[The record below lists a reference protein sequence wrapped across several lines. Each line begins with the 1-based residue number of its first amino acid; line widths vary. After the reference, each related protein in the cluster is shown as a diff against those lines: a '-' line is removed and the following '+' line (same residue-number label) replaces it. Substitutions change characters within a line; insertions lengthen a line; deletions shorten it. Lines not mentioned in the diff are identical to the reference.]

1 MEQTQKVKLEKLLHY
16 NMTCIGGFM
25 GTCAICGFE
34 GNFASAQ
41 TGNIMSL
48 TKELVGGDLFQVSIR
63 LGALIL
69 FCLSMAVS
77 FLIKRFLKPDMERL
91 SLMVDGGCLLLSL
104 TLPEGIPAIIRL
116 YPVFIASSFQWGTFS
131 GAGGYNSASIFT
143 TNNLKQC
150 VLSWTQ
156 YVLDREEAMLDRAWF
171 YTWTVTS
178 FITGAVTGC
187 ISMLD
192 MGNKGIF
199 IGLAMILL
207 AELICR
213 RKNKYI
219 RREQDQMDKN
229 PRQAAAL

>member
-16 NMTCIGGFM
+16 NMTCIGGLV
-25 GTCAICGFE
+25 GNLARSAVLR

-48 TKELVGGDLFQVSIR
+48 TKELVGGDLFQVSLR

-116 YPVFIASSFQWGTFS
+116 YPVFIASSFQWGHFQEPED
-131 GAGGYNSASIFT
+131 I
-143 TNNLKQC
+143 
-150 VLSWTQ
+150 
-156 YVLDREEAMLDRAWF
+156 
-171 YTWTVTS
+171 TVPVSLQPT
-178 FITGAVTGC
+178 I
-187 ISMLD
+187 
-192 MGNKGIF
+192 
-199 IGLAMILL
+199 
-207 AELICR
+207 
-213 RKNKYI
+213 
-219 RREQDQMDKN
+219 
-229 PRQAAAL
+229 

>member
-48 TKELVGGDLFQVSIR
+48 TKELVGGDLFQVSLR

-143 TNNLKQC
+143 TNNLK
-150 VLSWTQ
+150 
-156 YVLDREEAMLDRAWF
+156 
-171 YTWTVTS
+171 
-178 FITGAVTGC
+178 
-187 ISMLD
+187 
-192 MGNKGIF
+192 
-199 IGLAMILL
+199 
-207 AELICR
+207 
-213 RKNKYI
+213 
-219 RREQDQMDKN
+219 
-229 PRQAAAL
+229 